1 MHALVGARRQG
12 HEHGRVGV
20 RALGSGVDKHNRCV
34 CKGIGGVGGV
44 CGVRKVMLGVTVM
57 LVQGVFTVAVCR
69 WS

>member
-20 RALGSGVDKHNRCV
+20 RALGSGVDKHDQYA
-34 CKGIGGVGGV
+34 CKGIGDVGRIY
-44 CGVRKVMLGVTVM
+44 GVRKVMLGVTVM
-57 LVQGVFTVAVCR
+57 FVQGVLTMVVCR